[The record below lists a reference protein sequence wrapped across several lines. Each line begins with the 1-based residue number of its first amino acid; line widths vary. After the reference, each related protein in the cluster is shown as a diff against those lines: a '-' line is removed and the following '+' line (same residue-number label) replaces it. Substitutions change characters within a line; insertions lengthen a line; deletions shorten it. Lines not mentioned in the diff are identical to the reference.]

1 MFSPSPARKCSGKS
15 GHPQYIGITS

>member
-1 MFSPSPARKCSGKS
+1 MFSPFPARKCSGKN

>member
-1 MFSPSPARKCSGKS
+1 MFSPIPPRKCSGKH

>member
-1 MFSPSPARKCSGKS
+1 MFSPFAVRRCSGKN

>member
-1 MFSPSPARKCSGKS
+1 MFSPFAARKCSGKN

>member
-1 MFSPSPARKCSGKS
+1 MFSPFPARKCSGKK